1 MKDSGQ
7 VKAGTEAE
15 RARLVTYV
23 EKLMKGGIQRFIL
36 MKDKRPPVR
45 RLF

>member
-15 RARLVTYV
+15 RARLVAYV
-23 EKLMKGGIQRFIL
+23 EKLMKGGIKYL
-36 MKDKRPPVR
+36 
-45 RLF
+45 LFSRYVS